1 MSTYDS
7 AGFPISRP
15 QSDAMSGVRLEE
27 VEQLYGGLTPD
38 GRDELLECLLI
49 AAPRGGEAMIR
60 VPERLFLCRATK
72 GVARRALERRGTHCV
87 TRAAGSALLQGTEV
101 WSLLKLLFP
110 LVQGLGQEAR
120 SGELPRPSQ
129 RH

>member
-7 AGFPISRP
+7 AGFSISRP

-49 AAPRGGEAMIR
+49 AAPRGVEAMIR
-60 VPERLFLCRATK
+60 VPERL
-72 GVARRALERRGTHCV
+72 V
-87 TRAAGSALLQGTEV
+87 
-101 WSLLKLLFP
+101 P
-110 LVQGLGQEAR
+110 LSR
-120 SGELPRPSQ
+120 N
-129 RH
+129 